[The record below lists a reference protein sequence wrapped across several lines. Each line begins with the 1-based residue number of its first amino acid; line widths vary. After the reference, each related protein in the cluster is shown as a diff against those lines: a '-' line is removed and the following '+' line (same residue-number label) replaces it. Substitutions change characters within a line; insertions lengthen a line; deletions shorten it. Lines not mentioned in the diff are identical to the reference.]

1 MNDRGKPIET
11 RSEEVQEIMGAV
23 PGWIVRQGIAT
34 LFLVVVALLAIAGL
48 FRYPDVIPAE
58 MTLTNSRPAARVVAR
73 VSGRIETLYVS
84 DRQAVRA
91 GDPLALIENAASAAD
106 VDRLSALLGAGFLDP
121 DTALIRFTG
130 VGELALGDI
139 QSAFTD
145 FVRAL
150 QDYRNY
156 RELDYYPKKIA
167 ATRRQMARY
176 GNYRASLE
184 RQVAAAEASHA
195 IAGRQYRRDSLLY
208 RQGIIAAEE
217 QETARDAWL
226 GSLNTLEGARAA
238 LGNIDIQVG
247 TLEEA
252 LLDLELARDERDRES
267 RQAYRNAWEALVNAL
282 GGWELAYRPRSPQ
295 AGRVTFTSYWT
306 TNQQV
311 SQGDPLFTV
320 VPEEEGEL
328 LGVALLP
335 LERSGKVRIGQR
347 VIVRFDS
354 YPDEE
359 FGVVAGRVAALSLV
373 PESDHYRVT
382 IGFPEGLLTNYGR
395 RLPVAYEARATAE
408 IVTDDRRLIERLVA
422 PLRRVLKE
430 GLE

>member
-91 GDPLALIENAASAAD
+91 GDPLALIENPASAAD

-121 DTALIRFTG
+121 DTALIRFAG

-145 FVRAL
+145 FIRAL

-217 QETARDAWL
+217 LEDGEVISIPGLTPTIEVVHTPGHTSDSVSLFVHSGEEGDAAADAQLEGILTGDTIAGRHTTMISETDGDLGDYLETLAKLQDRGVGIPLLPGHGPDQPDTAEVAARYIERREQRLEQVKEAMRELGDDAAVMDIVDKIYTDVDPVLRDA
-226 GSLNTLEGARAA
+226 AA
-238 LGNIDIQVG
+238 QS
-247 TLEEA
+247 T
-252 LLDLELARDERDRES
+252 
-267 RQAYRNAWEALVNAL
+267 
-282 GGWELAYRPRSPQ
+282 
-295 AGRVTFTSYWT
+295 RVTMRFLR
-306 TNQQV
+306 
-311 SQGDPLFTV
+311 GD
-320 VPEEEGEL
+320 
-328 LGVALLP
+328 
-335 LERSGKVRIGQR
+335 
-347 VIVRFDS
+347 
-354 YPDEE
+354 
-359 FGVVAGRVAALSLV
+359 
-373 PESDHYRVT
+373 
-382 IGFPEGLLTNYGR
+382 
-395 RLPVAYEARATAE
+395 
-408 IVTDDRRLIERLVA
+408 
-422 PLRRVLKE
+422 
-430 GLE
+430 

>member
-1 MNDRGKPIET
+1 M
-11 RSEEVQEIMGAV
+11 
-23 PGWIVRQGIAT
+23 
-34 LFLVVVALLAIAGL
+34 
-48 FRYPDVIPAE
+48 
-58 MTLTNSRPAARVVAR
+58 
-73 VSGRIETLYVS
+73 
-84 DRQAVRA
+84 
-91 GDPLALIENAASAAD
+91 
-106 VDRLSALLGAGFLDP
+106 
-121 DTALIRFTG
+121 
-130 VGELALGDI
+130 
-139 QSAFTD
+139 
-145 FVRAL
+145 
-150 QDYRNY
+150 
-156 RELDYYPKKIA
+156 
-167 ATRRQMARY
+167 
-176 GNYRASLE
+176 
-184 RQVAAAEASHA
+184 
-195 IAGRQYRRDSLLY
+195 
-208 RQGIIAAEE
+208 
-217 QETARDAWL
+217 
-226 GSLNTLEGARAA
+226 EGARAA
-238 LGNIDIQVG
+238 LGNVDIQVG

-320 VPEEEGEL
+320 VSEEEGEL